1 MSAVLQLLC
10 VLFRWFL
17 VCVAAFDFSELR
29 SVFDEFVSCV
39 LKEEKTIDFDHRAFG
54 GARPRQLTRT
64 RPVYKEK
71 LVLDPE
77 DQAETDR
84 SHQATAPRCN

>member
-1 MSAVLQLLC
+1 MDQLLCLRLFIFKCAMSAVLQLLC

-17 VCVAAFDFSELR
+17 VRVAAFDFSELR

-64 RPVYKEK
+64 CLVYKEK
-71 LVLDPE
+71 LVLVL
-77 DQAETDR
+77 
-84 SHQATAPRCN
+84 CV